1 MPELD
6 ASNVQHMYDL
16 GDDFRGFSVWAS
28 IDVVRRL
35 VAHDFVKYVEEDQ
48 VMRIA
53 APFTA
58 RADWGQ
64 VRTAQKGTRNLAT
77 SPSGLYSGTT
87 YPNAGNATESWDW
100 TSAVYNGYRL
110 INQGQS
116 TKIWVVDTGCLNT
129 HQELSGR
136 VSTMRDFV
144 TTNNTNGVD
153 CNGHGTHCAGS
164 AAGRYRGLAPGAD
177 IGCVR
182 VLSCAGSGTN
192 ANVIAGFDFVGNN
205 QKSGA
210 TNILSASLGG
220 GKSAAT
226 EDSINS
232 AANKGVIPVVAGGND
247 NANACSYS
255 PAGATQAITIGAL
268 TSQDAK
274 ASFSNH
280 GSCINGFTPGVSVH
294 SGWYTST
301 TAYNTISGTS
311 MATPLAAGAI
321 ALYATTQTQ
330 PATNANIR
338 AAINRTGTT
347 GLITGLPANTI
358 NLIIN
363 ANWN

>member
-1 MPELD
+1 
-6 ASNVQHMYDL
+6 
-16 GDDFRGFSVWAS
+16 
-28 IDVVRRL
+28 
-35 VAHDFVKYVEEDQ
+35 
-48 VMRIA
+48 
-53 APFTA
+53 
-58 RADWGQ
+58 
-64 VRTAQKGTRNLAT
+64 
-77 SPSGLYSGTT
+77 
-87 YPNAGNATESWDW
+87 
-100 TSAVYNGYRL
+100 
-110 INQGQS
+110 
-116 TKIWVVDTGCLNT
+116 
-129 HQELSGR
+129 
-136 VSTMRDFV
+136 MRDFV

-182 VLSCAGSGTN
+182 VLNCGGSGTN
-192 ANVIAGFDFVGNN
+192 ANVIAGFDFVGNT

-280 GSCINGFTPGVSVH
+280 GSCINAFTPGVSVH

-330 PATNANIR
+330 PASNANIR
-338 AAINRTGTT
+338 AAITRTGTT
-347 GLITGLPANTI
+347 GQITGLPANTI